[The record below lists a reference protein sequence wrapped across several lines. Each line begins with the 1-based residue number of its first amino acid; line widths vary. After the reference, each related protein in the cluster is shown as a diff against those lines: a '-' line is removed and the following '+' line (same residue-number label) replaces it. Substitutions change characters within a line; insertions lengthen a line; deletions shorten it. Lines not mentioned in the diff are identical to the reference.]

1 MSLDFGNTWRGQ
13 FFTPWHVA
21 YLMAMMTMGQDDDLI
36 AKKGYAST
44 LDPCCGAGCMLLAA
58 AAAYDAI
65 HKDRSYRQDMLFVGQ
80 DLDQVVAL
88 MCYIQLSILGCT
100 GYVAIG
106 NSLTNPLGGTELFPT
121 IGDGGE
127 LWYTPMWYSPIWQLR
142 RLKELAKMIDSS
154 ESKVK
159 PLDN

>member
-1 MSLDFGNTWRGQ
+1 
-13 FFTPWHVA
+13 
-21 YLMAMMTMGQDDDLI
+21 MAMMTMGQDDDLI